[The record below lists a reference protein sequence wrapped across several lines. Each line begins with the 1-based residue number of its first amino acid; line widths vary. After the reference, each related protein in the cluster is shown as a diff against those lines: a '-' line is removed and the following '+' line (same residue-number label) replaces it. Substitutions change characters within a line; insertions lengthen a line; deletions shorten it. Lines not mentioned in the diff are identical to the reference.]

1 MDIRCC
7 ACAHSGK
14 KTCTGKRAIFAYSGK
29 KGGFWG
35 FQGRQKTAGFWDPP
49 FDTDLLKQTII
60 QVYFEMDVYK
70 TDPKKAKNMNIA
82 LVHSTSGA

>member
-1 MDIRCC
+1 MHR
-7 ACAHSGK
+7 
-14 KTCTGKRAIFAYSGK
+14 KTGHFRIFWE
-29 KGGFWG
+29 KGRFLGFPG
-35 FQGRQKTAGFWDPP
+35 TSENSRFLGPP